1 MMMKN
6 VTGENLLGGHDDDDD
21 DDDKDNDEDGDRGY
35 DYDDDDWRQ
44 LGRRGGCGRGR
55 QGHTALQRP
64 PH

>member
-1 MMMKN
+1 MM
-6 VTGENLLGGHDDDDD
+6 VHGDGDDDDADDDDD
-21 DDDKDNDEDGDRGY
+21 DDDHDDDNVGDE
-35 DYDDDDWRQ
+35 YDDDDWRQ

>member
-1 MMMKN
+1 M
-6 VTGENLLGGHDDDDD
+6 ENYDADDDE
-21 DDDKDNDEDGDRGY
+21 DDKDNDDDDGYDDEEDGCDDG
-35 DYDDDDWRQ
+35 YDDDDRRQ